1 MLDIF
6 SIAGEY
12 CTGGYC
18 DFYTG
23 GVSPSDIVLGSF
35 SLTSDSGKEAA
46 VNLDATTFNINI
58 AIDDQKI
65 GLQGNEFTTQGDGSL
80 CIDKDLGSGKL
91 KITIKPL

>member
-1 MLDIF
+1 MSNIF

-35 SLTSDSGKEAA
+35 SLTSDSGKEAT
-46 VNLDATTFNINI
+46 VNLDAATFNINI
-58 AIDDQKI
+58 AVDGQKI
-65 GLQGNEFTTQGDGSL
+65 GLKGNEFITQGDGSWY
-80 CIDKDLGSGKL
+80 IEKDTDSDTF
-91 KITIKPL
+91 KITITPL